1 MGAELKVTRKFDTTT
16 FRHYTN
22 DWNAVLH
29 CHHYAAL
36 YSQLAD
42 DAGDLFDGP
51 KILIESAVEAFYP
64 VLNNYFQ
71 ANQVTE
77 LADRIKIVEDFYT
90 FTGMGKLLVTDSSEK
105 NGQVEMPFSHIDAG
119 WIKKWG
125 NRQKSVNFIT
135 SGYLKAAF
143 AAIHNQTPESYE
155 VTETVSIVAG
165 ADKSQFSVTKK

>member
-1 MGAELKVTRKFDTTT
+1 MAAELKVTRKFDTTT

-51 KILIESAVEAFYP
+51 KILTDSAVEAFFP
-64 VLNNYFQ
+64 VLQNYFQ
-71 ANQVTE
+71 TNQVND
-77 LADRIKIVEDFYT
+77 LADRAKIVEDFYA
-90 FTGMGKLLVTDSSEK
+90 FTGMGKLVVKDSSEQK
-105 NGQVEMPFSHIDAG
+105 GQVEMPFSHIDSG

-135 SGYLKAAF
+135 SGYIKAAF
-143 AAIHNQTPESYE
+143 AAMHNQAPENYE
-155 VTETVSIVAG
+155 VTETASIVAG